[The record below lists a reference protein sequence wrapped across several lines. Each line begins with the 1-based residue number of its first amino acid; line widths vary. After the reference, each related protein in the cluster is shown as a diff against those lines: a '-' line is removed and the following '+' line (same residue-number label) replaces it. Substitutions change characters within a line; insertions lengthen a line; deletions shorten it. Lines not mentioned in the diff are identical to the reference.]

1 MKGWSWL
8 SDTIARRF
16 AVTVVLA
23 VAVTLALVGLFR
35 TFGGVWSN
43 EPLERSSLLNE
54 AADIVRMIE
63 AAPPSMRRAIAAAA
77 APGEFRTDWY
87 PAGSSASASLEAAP
101 RGEDENAQETISAHL
116 QRAVAVLRPDSARSL
131 PPGIVYDQSEPL
143 APYMLAVQLNDG
155 SWLVFTVMKRTWGM
169 PWADRWVI
177 WLCFLAVSITIVTAI
192 AARRFSRP
200 IEQLALAVRQ
210 FGLNPRAPP
219 IAESGPRELRQVIKT
234 FNAMQAQIQ
243 KFVAYR
249 TTMLAAISHDL
260 RTPLTR
266 MRLRGEFIEDQ
277 EQQARLFRDVDEMQN
292 MVDEALAFFRD
303 DATAEE
309 TTSFD
314 LPHVL
319 LTIANDYADQGV
331 DIGYAGPAHAVYRGR
346 PFALKRAFTNVID
359 NAAKYGNSPDIEL
372 TCAEA
377 ALVVAI
383 GDRGP
388 GIPPDAIEN
397 VFLPYYRV
405 DKSRNRTTGGVGLG
419 LTVAQAIVHG
429 HGGEISLRNR
439 AEGGLEVRIV
449 LPQGTARPSWSSD
462 GLSPSPSSDGLRP
475 SLSSDGLR
483 PSPFSSS
490 GNVVS
495 GTFPPCT

>member
-1 MKGWSWL
+1 MRRSSWL

-16 AVTVVLA
+16 AVTEVLA

-35 TFGGVWSN
+35 TVGGAWSQ

-54 AADIVRMIE
+54 GADIVRMIE
-63 AAPPSMRRAIAAAA
+63 AAPPSMRQTLAAAA

-87 PAGSSASASLEAAP
+87 AAASRASASLQAAP
-101 RGEDENAQETISAHL
+101 RGADENAQRTISAHL
-116 QRAVAVLRPDSARSL
+116 QRAVAVLSPGRIGSV
-131 PPGIVYDQSEPL
+131 PPGILYDRSRPL

-155 SWLVFTVMKRTWGM
+155 SWLVFSVMKRTWGM
-169 PWADRWVI
+169 PWANRWMI
-177 WLCFLAVSITIVTAI
+177 WLCFLAASITIVTAF
-192 AARRFSRP
+192 AARQFSRP
-200 IEQLALAVRQ
+200 IERLAAAVRQ

-219 IAESGPRELRQVIKT
+219 IAEAGPRELRQVIET

-249 TTMLAAISHDL
+249 TMMLAAISHDL

-266 MRLRGEFIEDQ
+266 MRLRGEFIDDQ

-303 DATAEE
+303 DASVEE

-319 LTIANDYADQGV
+319 LTVANDYADQDV

-346 PFALKRAFTNVID
+346 PFTLKRAFTNLID
-359 NAAKYGNSPDIEL
+359 NAVKYGKTPEIEL
-372 TCAEA
+372 SCGEM

-383 GDRGP
+383 RDRGP
-388 GIPPDAIEN
+388 GIPAEALDN
-397 VFLPYYRV
+397 VFRPYYRV
-405 DKSRNRTTGGVGLG
+405 DGSRNRASGGVGLG

-429 HGGEISLRNR
+429 HGGEIILQNR
-439 AEGGLEVRIV
+439 PEGGLEARIV
-449 LPQGTARPSWSSD
+449 LPV
-462 GLSPSPSSDGLRP
+462 LRAP
-475 SLSSDGLR
+475 AMIS
-483 PSPFSSS
+483 
-490 GNVVS
+490 
-495 GTFPPCT
+495 